1 MPDLDSFIIT
11 AKNQENLST
20 GAKRKKGRKDKDS
33 IEEEVMPTGGT
44 ASRRGR
50 KIQEKIETASI
61 KRGEYEVPQGLEPKI
76 VYPNKKYNV
85 STKDWLT
92 FCSRRGMSSLRIG
105 NNNSLRHG
113 MCVAIGVSRTSIGY
127 MGVSSLKVC

>member
-1 MPDLDSFIIT
+1 MPDLDSFLIT
-11 AKNQENLST
+11 AKNQENLSA

-50 KIQEKIETASI
+50 KLQEKTETVSN

-76 VYPNKKYNV
+76 VYPNKKYSV
-85 STKDWLT
+85 STIYWFT
-92 FCSRRGMSSLRIG
+92 FCSRRGLSSLQIG
-105 NNNSLRHG
+105 NNNSLKHG
-113 MCVAIGVSRTSIGY
+113 MCVAIGVSRTNIGC